1 MSSYVVGLTGGIASG
16 KSNLSR
22 ALKQAG
28 VRVVDADAVS
38 RGLTAPGGKA
48 LLAIRAAFG
57 AQVFDGEMLNRR
69 ALSDRVFSDPEE
81 MKKLNGLMHPM
92 ILDTIRQELDAWEG
106 PAVLEAPLLYE
117 TGIDAWCD
125 EVWCA
130 YVPQD
135 EQIRRLRHREGVTW
149 REALRRIRSQMP
161 AREKARRARHVIRTN
176 GTKEDSARIVLAL
189 WQQLP
194 AVQHEA
200 EGETTP

>member
-1 MSSYVVGLTGGIASG
+1 MSSYIVGLTGGIACG

-22 ALKQAG
+22 ALQQAG
-28 VRVVDADAVS
+28 VQVIDADAVS

-48 LLAIRAAFG
+48 LPAIREIWG
-57 AQVFDGEMLNRR
+57 DQVFDGDILNRR

-92 ILDTIRQELDAWEG
+92 ILDAIRRALDAWPG

-130 YVPQD
+130 YVPQR

-161 AREKARRARHVIRTN
+161 AREKAQRSRHVIRTD
-176 GTKEDSARIVLAL
+176 GTKEDSGHIVLSL
-189 WQQLP
+189 WRQLP

-200 EGETTP
+200 EGEPT